1 MDNRE
6 TSINIIS
13 SYIINDYNAIEI
25 TIEELIEYSGCIYS
39 DISKNTVKVFK
50 IDDKE
55 IIENLLSES
64 EKEEI
69 NVTIDYLKKN
79 GLGQERANEECY
91 NFMND
96 ISTGKLIIVTLE
108 SEDNS
113 NLSGFTMQGSG
124 EKLYKYLLNLMG
136 ENLEKDHNPLD
147 ETIYEL
153 KQFRPY
159 GKYFK

>member
-1 MDNRE
+1 MEDRK
-6 TSINIIS
+6 TSINKVSRYLIDN
-13 SYIINDYNAIEI
+13 YKAIEI
-25 TIEELIEYSGCIYS
+25 TIEDLIKYSGCIYS
-39 DISKNTVKVFK
+39 DIEKNTVKVFK
-50 IDDKE
+50 IDNKE
-55 IIENLLSES
+55 IINSLLSIS

-69 NVTIDYLKKN
+69 LITIDYLQKN
-79 GLGQERANEECY
+79 GLGKEKADEDCY

-108 SEDNS
+108 SEDNN
-113 NLSGFTMQGSG
+113 NLSGFAMQGSG
-124 EKLYKYLLNLMG
+124 ESLYKYLLSLMG
-136 ENLEKDHNPLD
+136 EKLEKNPNPLE